1 MITVYCRSNTSV
13 ITKIIIFFI
22 ENQSE
27 CDSFYF
33 IQPKSILPKEMR
45 GLNFAMDLV
54 TETVALIEISE
65 NDVNEKLKGMPCI
78 VTSYKV
84 KITATVIRYLTLV
97 DYDYITI
104 LQFYDYYYLF

>member
-1 MITVYCRSNTSV
+1 
-13 ITKIIIFFI
+13 
-22 ENQSE
+22 
-27 CDSFYF
+27 
-33 IQPKSILPKEMR
+33 MR

-97 DYDYITI
+97 D
-104 LQFYDYYYLF
+104 

>member
-1 MITVYCRSNTSV
+1 
-13 ITKIIIFFI
+13 
-22 ENQSE
+22 
-27 CDSFYF
+27 
-33 IQPKSILPKEMR
+33 MR

-84 KITATVIRYLTLV
+84 KITATVIRCLSLV
-97 DYDYITI
+97 DYTLVLAY
-104 LQFYDYYYLF
+104 